1 MKIFIFNREGSFYE
15 DMPSLYHDVI
25 VMIVKLNTFDT
36 MWKFKALFVICVSNI
51 SLMCIFSW
59 IFVKL
64 KFSIPIYHQSIAW
77 FYAHWRIKLDTLNT
91 HHLFRCTCL
100 ILHKNMHCLVPKIWT
115 LHIPCQL
122 TWLFWSLNIIMLKGR
137 HPHFLRRESMYS
149 LEVHSSLASL
159 FWHFLTSMSMSR

>member
-1 MKIFIFNREGSFYE
+1 MQKRLCENMVLVKQFSIEKDFF
-15 DMPSLYHDVI
+15 MMTWPCLYHNVI
-25 VMIVKLNTFDT
+25 VMIVTFDT

-51 SLMCIFSW
+51 SLMCIFPW

-100 ILHKNMHCLVPKIWT
+100 ILHKNIHCLVPKILK
-115 LHIPCQL
+115 LHCIYHINL
-122 TWLFWSLNIIMLKGR
+122 HDDFDL
-137 HPHFLRRESMYS
+137 
-149 LEVHSSLASL
+149 
-159 FWHFLTSMSMSR
+159 